1 MNTNLRGDFHGHS
14 LPPPEPRRAPWR
26 EQPSGGSCVRVLTWI
41 FTVVV
46 LVGFVAILAFRAG
59 EGAAMAPVP
68 AYQAGGEG
76 GLPDIFGPGG
86 GSPGGAGSGVAGA
99 GAGADPAQEAERQKA
114 EVAKVK
120 LEIEQEKQKFI
131 MEFEEEAKNAEAEK
145 EKFIKEIEEEEAKAT
160 AAPSGGVDFD
170 YGGAAKGGPSPGLF
184 GAGETEDEDGEEYS
198 WSYDGSYS
206 TFSVDAGSFSYYDD
220 LSFSYADLSFSY
232 GMESYSVSYLYDGSM
247 SFSGGD
253 GVGRRRRG
261 RRGRRKL
268 LPHRTGGRLVR
279 GGWAGGGGRG

>member
-1 MNTNLRGDFHGHS
+1 M
-14 LPPPEPRRAPWR
+14 
-26 EQPSGGSCVRVLTWI
+26 RVLTWI

-114 EVAKVK
+114 EAAKVK

-170 YGGAAKGGPSPGLF
+170 YGGAAKGGPSL
-184 GAGETEDEDGEEYS
+184 
-198 WSYDGSYS
+198 
-206 TFSVDAGSFSYYDD
+206 
-220 LSFSYADLSFSY
+220 
-232 GMESYSVSYLYDGSM
+232 
-247 SFSGGD
+247 
-253 GVGRRRRG
+253 
-261 RRGRRKL
+261 
-268 LPHRTGGRLVR
+268 RTVYT
-279 GGWAGGGGRG
+279 